1 MRMRPLGRRLGLLAG
16 AVLTIQ
22 WSLTA
27 QTRSSATP
35 STKRPI
41 TYDVMDS
48 WRSIQGQ
55 RLSRDG
61 QWLAYALTAQ
71 GDDGELVV
79 RSLGGGQEF
88 RAPRGTNPSFTPDG
102 RFVVFTIAQTKADE
116 ERERQQNQRNNAQGA
131 GAPAATPTAAPPAA
145 ATGETPQSGQAAN
158 PREKRK
164 EVKAQGSGLRA

>member
-27 QTRSSATP
+27 QPPSSATP

-48 WRSIQGQ
+48 WRSIQGP

-61 QWLAYALTAQ
+61 QSLAYALTAQ

-102 RFVVFTIAQTKADE
+102 RFVVFSSSVPS
-116 ERERQQNQRNNAQGA
+116 GCFV
-131 GAPAATPTAAPPAA
+131 TAACSA
-145 ATGETPQSGQAAN
+145 EPQSGVMSSSKTTVFAIGHSSC
-158 PREKRK
+158 PMT
-164 EVKAQGSGLRA
+164 